1 MVPNTIVYIYIMSMQ
16 FSHMSLNVSSNS
28 VHVMSHKMCVCM
40 IFWSDIWCST
50 KAWTKVQSLSGW
62 YRRHSESLPVG
73 SELCLDGLKII
84 QGQCILRIQLSCS
97 VQMVLATIFCF
108 CNPMIY
114 AMNERYGMMKPLEMI
129 FLYGLMKRFGP
140 IVISKSK
147 QTWHKGI
154 GYPMVSKQLLHHV
167 PQTVPHKQQI
177 IVQMGS
183 NGYRCQISNNQCF
196 EQSTVI
202 RVYIY
207 IRIYDSIGCQ
217 DASVHLNANIQKKIQ
232 HAAHTFR
239 TKWN

>member
-1 MVPNTIVYIYIMSMQ
+1 MSMQ

-28 VHVMSHKMCVCM
+28 VHVMSHKICVSV
-40 IFWSDIWCST
+40 WYSGPTSDVPL
-50 KAWTKVQSLSGW
+50 KHGPLVQSLSGW

-73 SELCLDGLKII
+73 SELCLHGLKII

-97 VQMVLATIFCF
+97 VQMVLATIVCF

-114 AMNERYGMMKPLEMI
+114 AMNEWYGMMKPLEMI
-129 FLYGLMKRFGP
+129 FLYGLMKRFGS

-147 QTWHKGI
+147 ETWHKGI

-183 NGYRCQISNNQCF
+183 NGYLCQISNNPCF

-202 RVYIY
+202 HIYIY
-207 IRIYDSIGCQ
+207 MTVLAARIHQYTSTK
-217 DASVHLNANIQKKIQ
+217 NIQTKIQ